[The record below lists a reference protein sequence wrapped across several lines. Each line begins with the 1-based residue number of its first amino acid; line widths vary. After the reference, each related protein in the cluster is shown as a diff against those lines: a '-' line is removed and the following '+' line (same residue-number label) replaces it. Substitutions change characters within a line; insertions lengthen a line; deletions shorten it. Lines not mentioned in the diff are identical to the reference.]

1 MVLDYGGKKVFIIDL
16 NPMVH
21 RYFNAMKKNLL
32 TATVEIDG
40 KVVTVDTTV
49 PSLVFKQLVRLSAY
63 GKNPIVVVYDRP
75 NYSRKAYFQSKLAS
89 GDISGKS
96 VGYKGSRGYVDPRM
110 KEAQDIIINMLKK
123 AGIMVL
129 GKDNYEADDLVAE
142 VVRVAKIQNPRSPI
156 YIVGNDMDFAPLVD
170 EQVSFY
176 RYTRKKEY
184 NEEGHISIR
193 KHAQITPRTY
203 QKECESV
210 SGNKNLSIPYNTLL
224 LAKLVRGD
232 KSDEVPAMKGWTP
245 KKYNSLVEGLIADG
259 VDVANTF
266 KYFSWIVKYQL
277 LDEKGVVVGVVDD
290 FGDIPKEFMVR
301 KAVKVLVSPPKEI
314 ECWCSILDKYMTE
327 SEIDELY
334 TRYTGMNL
342 NGAFTSFS
350 ESKLNRLPVR
360 LSVKN
365 TIPTLDVGRLQRL
378 VSVLKIN
385 LGLN

>member
-49 PSLVFKQLVRLSAY
+49 PSLVFKQLVRLSSY
-63 GKNPIVVVYDRP
+63 GVNPMVVVYDRP
-75 NYSRKAYFQSKLAS
+75 NFSRKAYFQSKLAG

-142 VVRVAKIQNPRSPI
+142 VVRVAKIQYPRSPI

-210 SGNKNLSIPYNTLL
+210 SGNKNLTIPYNTLL

-245 KKYNSLVEGLIADG
+245 KKYNSLVEGLVVDG
-259 VDVANTF
+259 VDIANTF
-266 KYFSWIVKYQL
+266 KYFSWVVKYQL
-277 LDEKGVVVGVVDD
+277 LDEKGIVVGVVDD

-314 ECWCSILDKYMTE
+314 ECWRDILSKYMTE
-327 SEIDELY
+327 SEIDEVY

-342 NGAFTSFS
+342 NGAFTNFS

-365 TIPTLDVGRLQRL
+365 MIPTLDVGKLQLL